1 VFSHVN
7 LGTHDLEQ
15 AVVFF
20 DAVLKPLGI
29 EQKFFHSEMGWAG
42 WQHRDNPRPL
52 FVVGVPLDGGVH
64 SAGNGQMLALQS
76 DTRQQVDQC
85 HAIAL
90 ALGAAD
96 EGKPGLRP
104 HYHPDYY
111 GAYFRDLDNNKI
123 CICCHEA
130 E

>member
-1 VFSHVN
+1 MFSHVN
-7 LGTHDLEQ
+7 LGTKDLEQ
-15 AVVFF
+15 AVAFF

-29 EQKFFHSEMGWAG
+29 EQKFCQREMGWAG
-42 WQHRDNPRPL
+42 WQHRDYPRPL
-52 FVVGVPLDGGVH
+52 FLVGLPVDGGTQ
-64 SAGNGQMLALQS
+64 SSGNGQMLALQAGN
-76 DTRQQVDQC
+76 RQQVDQC

-90 ALGAAD
+90 TMGARDDGA
-96 EGKPGLRP
+96 PGLRP
-104 HYHPDYY
+104 QYHPDYY